1 MIRIAYLA
9 IGIFCLLLNYSF
21 EGLPSQYHFPFYHNL
36 PNFLSVFITT
46 SLLTAWYQQHR
57 LANVIGATIG
67 LVCYEFIQLN
77 ITARTFD
84 TMDIVATVFGMLVY
98 MIVYLLI
105 KMAVNHMECSS
116 SASR

>member
-9 IGIFCLLLNYSF
+9 LGIFGLLLNYSF

-46 SLLTAWYQQHR
+46 SLLNAWYQQYQ
-57 LANVIGATIG
+57 LKNVIGATIG

-77 ITARTFD
+77 ISARTFD
-84 TMDIVATVFGMLVY
+84 AMDIVASLVGMLVY
-98 MIVYLLI
+98 ITVYFLI
-105 KMAVNHMECSS
+105 NKAVTRIQCPSGV
-116 SASR
+116 SR

>member
-1 MIRIAYLA
+1 MTRIAYLA
-9 IGIFCLLLNYSF
+9 LGIFCLFLNYSF
-21 EGLPSQYHFPFYHNL
+21 EGLTSQHHFPFYHNL

-46 SLLTAWYQQHR
+46 SLLNAWYQQYA
-57 LANVIGATIG
+57 LKNVIGATIG

-84 TMDIVATVFGMLVY
+84 FMDIVASLLGMLVY
-98 MIVYLLI
+98 IAAYFLI
-105 KMAVNHMECSS
+105 KMAVTHIKFSS

>member
-9 IGIFCLLLNYSF
+9 LGIFGLLLNYSF

-46 SLLTAWYQQHR
+46 FLLNAWYQQYQ
-57 LANVIGATIG
+57 LKNVTGATIG

-77 ITARTFD
+77 IPSRTFD
-84 TMDIVATVFGMLVY
+84 VMDIVASLFGMLVY
-98 MIVYLLI
+98 ITVYFLI
-105 KMAVNHMECSS
+105 NTAVTHIKCPSGVS
-116 SASR
+116 